1 MLIAIVSTVV
11 IAGAGA
17 WFYMH
22 GMPAVQAN
30 ESAPSKPLFVTL
42 DPFTVNLAGGE
53 EHFLQ
58 VGLVY
63 QVQGPAVA
71 DHMKS
76 HLPILRNR
84 ILLLLSA
91 KQPSE
96 LSTADGKKK
105 LVDELVSAARESI
118 PGNSP
123 DKGVTTAL
131 LGSFVIQ

>member
-1 MLIAIVSTVV
+1 MLIGIIGALV
-11 IAGAGA
+11 IAGAGG

-22 GMPAVQAN
+22 GMPAVQAS
-30 ESAPSKPLFVTL
+30 ESASIKPVFVTL
-42 DPFTVNLAGGE
+42 DPFTVNLAGSE

-63 QVQGPAVA
+63 QVTGQAVA

-91 KQPSE
+91 KLPSE
-96 LSTADGKKK
+96 LSTSDGKKK
-105 LVDELVSAARESI
+105 LVDDLVSAARESI
-118 PGNSP
+118 PGTPP